1 MIAVNAVVAARGA
14 KMETEFGMFV
24 LVLLLI
30 GLGFVGLYIAA
41 RLISHAYFKSRQFF
55 EEKSNGKR

>member
-1 MIAVNAVVAARGA
+1 MIAVNALVAGRGVS
-14 KMETEFGMFV
+14 MEVGMFTWA
-24 LVLLLI
+24 LLI

-55 EEKSNGKR
+55 EEKSHGKR

>member
-1 MIAVNAVVAARGA
+1 
-14 KMETEFGMFV
+14 MEVGMFTWA
-24 LVLLLI
+24 LLI

-55 EEKSNGKR
+55 EEKSHGKR